1 MAHPYH
7 ADRDD
12 KVAKRRVASLT
23 KEYATGGA
31 VTDTVVARAT
41 GGRTASP
48 AAMNIGGG
56 VSSTRL
62 DRPGRARGGRASK
75 RGSTTVNVIVAG
87 KDKVPG
93 VPDAPMMP
101 PMPPGPIAPPVPM
114 PMAKPPMPPPIGGG
128 IGGIGGMA
136 GMGPRASGGRAY
148 ARGGG
153 VGSGGTPV
161 QHAPGKDDGKDI
173 GRGRVVT
180 YASGGP
186 VEAPAGKK
194 GMGPKL
200 PGGGRG
206 GLARLAKAAR
216 AK

>member
-1 MAHPYH
+1 MAHPYQSE
-7 ADRDD
+7 RDD

-23 KEYATGGA
+23 KGYAA
-31 VTDTVVARAT
+31 
-41 GGRTASP
+41 
-48 AAMNIGGG
+48 GGG
-56 VSSTRL
+56 VHSDEAADRALVKKMVRSSAIKMDGDAPKSRQ
-62 DRPGRARGGRASK
+62 DRPGRARGGRAPK
-75 RGSTTVNVIVAG
+75 RGGTTVNVIVAG

-114 PMAKPPMPPPIGGG
+114 PMAKPPMPPPIG
-128 IGGIGGMA
+128 GGIGGMA

-200 PGGGRG
+200 TGGGRG
-206 GLARLAKAAR
+206 GLARLAKAKR
-216 AK
+216 AAV